1 MKTMHLWPNKYSRN
15 FSVNGYTLGRNDM
28 AQVVGFLLEDQKFAQ
43 LSLQAFMLQ
52 SLQNNLLPS
61 KVLCESGRKDNNIV
75 QIQKRLAFLIA
86 EDLLHKPLKSAWCIA
101 QPEWHTIP
109 LKEAEWREKKQF

>member
-1 MKTMHLWPNKYSRN
+1 MAQWIVVHENYAFVAKRHCHSRN

-61 KVLCESGRKDNNIV
+61 KVLCESG
-75 QIQKRLAFLIA
+75 
-86 EDLLHKPLKSAWCIA
+86 
-101 QPEWHTIP
+101 
-109 LKEAEWREKKQF
+109 